1 MEPYILKGEIVM
13 MDLVILVF
21 AVLIAQAVAVV
32 IAITAFHYAFTRT
45 KTKGMDKIT
54 GWVDEGK
61 ES

>member
-1 MEPYILKGEIVM
+1 M